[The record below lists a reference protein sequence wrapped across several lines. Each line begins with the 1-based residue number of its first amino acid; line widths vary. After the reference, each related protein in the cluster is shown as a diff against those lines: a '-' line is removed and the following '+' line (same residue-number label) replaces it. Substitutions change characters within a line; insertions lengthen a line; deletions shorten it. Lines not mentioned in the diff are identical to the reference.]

1 MNENKSDSNENAEA
15 GGGENPQEGA
25 ELSFKEKVK
34 LFFRKRSKLGEGS
47 NPDEM
52 ERTPEEIAKFSLLDK
67 LCLGITYCV
76 LGVCYLA
83 ILIQLLHCVPSKISG
98 YLYSSGYLIFVPNP
112 CIIYIALILAP
123 LAWLVH
129 FKIWQK
135 QKVNKLRLEDPSEV
149 RALIVE
155 AETAEPRLAGKD
167 DKPDNS
173 GRKLEKLKKE
183 ANRLGKLGDKN
194 WTDYQILPLKV
205 MLVDFLKPDDL
216 KARARSSLEK
226 LREYRESMADQFGAD
241 HFKEW
246 SNNIKEA
253 CKKIDDIKIDK
264 CNNDKEKLLRCKD
277 DAAEPLRGKLRM
289 LLRHVTDFDKNWAE
303 GTAIINSLMVFVVIA
318 LPHLFGLGILPFF
331 YMCPYL
337 LDGNLPILNM
347 AVLGVCGS
355 LAAVLLRFYR
365 MYKSD
370 VILVEIGDT
379 KGRIQLTL
387 AILGTALGLVA
398 GILIYAMVAG
408 KLLDGNLFPN
418 FPPENHFE
426 DVARAIFWG
435 IASGFSFE
443 LIFNRMGS
451 ISSQES

>member
-1 MNENKSDSNENAEA
+1 MNANKSDSDGNPEA
-15 GGGENPQEGA
+15 A
-25 ELSFKEKVK
+25 
-34 LFFRKRSKLGEGS
+34 KRAHKRV
-47 NPDEM
+47 
-52 ERTPEEIAKFSLLDK
+52 RTPKEIAEFSDWENWM
-67 LCLGITYCV
+67 LGISYSV
-76 LGVCYLA
+76 LGICYSI
-83 ILIQLLHCVPSKISG
+83 ILIQLLHCVPSKIGG
-98 YLYSSGYLIFVPNP
+98 YLYSLGCPFLFPNP
-112 CIIYIALILAP
+112 CLTYIALILAP

-135 QKVNKLRLEDPSEV
+135 KKVNKLRLEDPSEV
-149 RALIVE
+149 KALIVE
-155 AETAEPRLAGKD
+155 AETIEPRTAEKES
-167 DKPDNS
+167 KPDYS
-173 GRKLEKLKKE
+173 GKKLENLQKQTEKLE
-183 ANRLGKLGDKN
+183 KLGDKN
-194 WTDYQILPLKV
+194 WEEYQILPLKV

-216 KARARSSLEK
+216 KARAKSSLEK

-241 HFKEW
+241 HFNEW
-246 SNNIKEA
+246 SKSINDG
-253 CKKIDDIKIDK
+253 CKKIDEIKRSDDEK
-264 CNNDKEKLLRCKD
+264 DKEFIRRKNEAL
-277 DAAEPLRGKLRM
+277 ESLRGKLRM

-318 LPHLFGLGILPFF
+318 LPHLFALGILPFF
-331 YMCPYL
+331 YKCPYFM
-337 LDGNLPILNM
+337 DGTLPILNM

-379 KGRIQLTL
+379 KGRTQLTL

-408 KLLDGNLFPN
+408 KLLDGELFPN
-418 FPPENHFE
+418 FPPENRFE

-451 ISSQES
+451 ISSQET

>member
-1 MNENKSDSNENAEA
+1 MNENKSDSD
-15 GGGENPQEGA
+15 ENPEAAKRA
-25 ELSFKEKVK
+25 E
-34 LFFRKRSKLGEGS
+34 KRV
-47 NPDEM
+47 
-52 ERTPEEIAKFSLLDK
+52 RTPKEIAEFSD
-67 LCLGITYCV
+67 CENWMLGICYSV
-76 LGVCYLA
+76 LGICYSI

-98 YLYSSGYLIFVPNP
+98 YLYSSGYPFLVPNP
-112 CIIYIALILAP
+112 CFTYIALILAP

-135 QKVNKLRLEDPSEV
+135 KKVNKLRLEDPSEV
-149 RALIVE
+149 KALIVE
-155 AETAEPRLAGKD
+155 AETTEPGMAEKEG
-167 DKPDNS
+167 KPDYS
-173 GRKLEKLKKE
+173 GKEWEKLQKQAEKLE
-183 ANRLGKLGDKN
+183 RLGDKN
-194 WTDYQILPLKV
+194 WEEYQILPLKV

-216 KARARSSLEK
+216 KARAKSGLEK
-226 LREYRESMADQFGAD
+226 LREYRDSMADQFGAD

-246 SNNIKEA
+246 SKSINDG
-253 CKKIDDIKIDK
+253 CKKIDDIKKGDEEQ
-264 CNNDKEKLLRCKD
+264 DKEFIRRKNE
-277 DAAEPLRGKLRM
+277 ASEPLRGKLRM

-318 LPHLFGLGILPFF
+318 LPHLFALGILPFF
-331 YMCPYL
+331 YKCPYFM
-337 LDGNLPILNM
+337 DGNLPILNM

-408 KLLDGNLFPN
+408 KLLDGDLFPN
-418 FPPENHFE
+418 FPPENGFE

-451 ISSQES
+451 ISSQET